1 MSATTNTVIATVDAE
16 VPTVPPVPST
26 LITTAA
32 ILIAAKGKGY
42 AKQVKNKMEKTKNT
56 IVGNTTDCYTLVKE
70 LYSHSVMLLQQT
82 LFQTENTTS
91 GEEFSTSVGKLM
103 DCIETL
109 SGSIQQNIAS
119 LKKIKQKLAQN
130 NKQYIAQSIEFAAIP
145 VDESETTQ
153 PPAAKKPRAKK
164 VKESVVADA
173 TNATEAAAPA
183 PKKPRAK
190 KVKEPVA
197 TAEGGE
203 SAADATNAT
212 EAAAPAP
219 KKPRAKKVKE
229 PVVAA
234 EAPVTAEGG
243 EPAAEAAAPAP
254 KKPRAKKVKEPSAT
268 DPAAAAAEAPV
279 TASEAEIAEA
289 VAQAVIE
296 AVEQAVAEAAAKK
309 KPRAKKTKKSSETVA
324 TEDAT
329 TVTSESEQPQ
339 TETIYT
345 VIHPEVTEDSTAPK
359 KTKKTKEPKKTNKSN
374 QTTEPP
380 PTPIHKDAASMTPCA
395 PVKENT
401 TSESIIQ
408 NDFVPNHL
416 TFDYEITSEDIC
428 RDIELII
435 DELEE
440 DMISEITAIGK

>member
-16 VPTVPPVPST
+16 VPTVPTV
-26 LITTAA
+26 TTAA

-42 AKQVKNKMEKTKNT
+42 AKQVKNKMEKTKNA
-56 IVGNTTDCYTLVKE
+56 IVGNTTDGYTLVKE
-70 LYSHSVMLLQQT
+70 LYSHSMMLLQQT
-82 LFQTENTTS
+82 MFQTENTTS

-130 NKQYIAQSIEFAAIP
+130 NKQYIAQTIEFAAIP

-153 PPAAKKPRAKK
+153 TPAAKKPRAKK
-164 VKESVVADA
+164 VKESAATAETAVAA
-173 TNATEAAAPA
+173 AAAATEGGVDDTAPA
-183 PKKPRAK
+183 AKKPRAK
-190 KVKEPVA
+190 KVKESAA
-197 TAEGGE
+197 TAET
-203 SAADATNAT
+203 DA
-212 EAAAPAP
+212 AAAPAA

-229 PVVAA
+229 PVVATNA
-234 EAPVTAEGG
+234 TEAPVAETT
-243 EPAAEAAAPAP
+243 PAA

-268 DPAAAAAEAPV
+268 EPAAAAAEAPV
-279 TASEAEIAEA
+279 TTEEALAEA
-289 VAQAVIE
+289 VAQAVLE
-296 AVEQAVAEAAAKK
+296 AVEQAVAEAAAPK

-324 TEDAT
+324 TEGASEDAT

-345 VIHPEVTEDSTAPK
+345 VIHPEVTADSTAPK
-359 KTKKTKEPKKTNKSN
+359 KTKKTKEPKKTNKSK

-380 PTPIHKDAASMTPCA
+380 STPIHTDADSMTPGA
-395 PVKENT
+395 PT
-401 TSESIIQ
+401 RESIIQ

>member
-16 VPTVPPVPST
+16 VPTVPST

-153 PPAAKKPRAKK
+153 PPAAKKSRAKK
-164 VKESVVADA
+164 VKESV
-173 TNATEAAAPA
+173 ATEGGVDETAPA

-197 TAEGGE
+197 TTEGGE

-212 EAAAPAP
+212 EATAPAP

-229 PVVAA
+229 SVVAA
-234 EAPVTAEGG
+234 EPATDAETT
-243 EPAAEAAAPAP
+243 PATDAAAAAPAP

-268 DPAAAAAEAPV
+268 EPAAAASEAPV
-279 TASEAEIAEA
+279 TTEAEVAEA

-324 TEDAT
+324 TVASEDAT

-359 KTKKTKEPKKTNKSN
+359 KTKKTKEPKKTNKSK

-380 PTPIHKDAASMTPCA
+380 STPIHNNADSMTPCA

-401 TSESIIQ
+401 TRESIIQ

-435 DELEE
+435 DELEVEE
-440 DMISEITAIGK
+440 DMISEITVICK